1 MQLQVCEHHK
11 FNLSSLRSKA
21 YCRAEETWASRNSQL
36 RLFQNYA
43 EAPVMYLLQIGKR
56 LRIMPAPGRPQSP
69 VVSSPE
75 RRVDS
80 RASACEQSDP
90 EHEVLS
96 ASVQG
101 ICRMS
106 MPSVCLSPCPLSAEE
121 SSLPLLCPLLATS
134 CCDVCVTVPWVM
146 SPTSPLGSQVS
157 GLKKKKAVSESY
169 IETTGH
175 CRSPWFGGWCEGR
188 TFPMG
193 TINFHM

>member
-1 MQLQVCEHHK
+1 
-11 FNLSSLRSKA
+11 
-21 YCRAEETWASRNSQL
+21 
-36 RLFQNYA
+36 
-43 EAPVMYLLQIGKR
+43 MYLLQIGKR